1 MRMMMMKIVP
11 LLCPHSRFF
20 KTSFVLFRVILPP
33 DSQQLLVL
41 LGELAPTGESKKRMD
56 VPIYPK
62 NGWVFGWNIP
72 IKGGFMMGLWWFRMG
87 FCRWFGCFQ
96 PKIGGKTPKYG
107 WWKYIMEHPILKWMI
122 FGEKNPFF
130 GNIHLWRYHY
140 FLETPKNPREW
151 PYNKNKGTS
160 QKVHCFYIDMF
171 YSLES
176 ENWKGDNFEFA

>member
-1 MRMMMMKIVP
+1 MMTMMTMTMTMTMMRMMMMKIVP

-130 GNIHLWRYHY
+130 WKHPFVEVPLFFGN
-140 FLETPKNPREW
+140 TQKPK
-151 PYNKNKGTS
+151 GMTLQ
-160 QKVHCFYIDMF
+160 QK
-171 YSLES
+171 
-176 ENWKGDNFEFA
+176 